1 MRDDGVD
8 ADENRVGGCC
18 VAEEVL
24 GDYEAAFYGNGRQPY
39 QPDLHTSTDKLNLM
53 RLSVE
58 KSLLHSCFRMN
69 EFICDSKCLA

>member
-24 GDYEAAFYGNGRQPY
+24 GDYEAAFYGYFEGFPEVREGTL
-39 QPDLHTSTDKLNLM
+39 DC
-53 RLSVE
+53 VA
-58 KSLLHSCFRMN
+58 FVG
-69 EFICDSKCLA
+69 